1 MLNRYELFVGLRYL
15 RARAANGF
23 ISFISL
29 ISMLGI
35 AVGVAVLI
43 VVLSVM
49 NGFEA
54 ELRDRILSL
63 ISHATVEAFG
73 GGLADWPAA
82 RVTALGHPQ
91 VLAAAPFIDEQGML
105 VHGKRQSG
113 LAVRGIVPRLETG
126 VAGLDEHLLSGS
138 LDALEPG
145 AWRVILGK
153 DLAEALSAGLG
164 DEVILIIAQGIV
176 TPAGIAPRMRSFT
189 VAGIF
194 AAGMYE
200 YDRNLAFV
208 NIDDAARLFRRG
220 GNVTG
225 IRLKLDNMYLAPA
238 VVRDVALDLG
248 GGFYVNDWTRSHENF
263 FRSIQLT
270 KSIMF
275 VILLLVVGVAA
286 FNIVSTLVM
295 VVKEK
300 EADIAILRTVG
311 AAPRSIMQ
319 IFMVQGT
326 VIGLAGTALGLALG
340 TLLAWNIELLVHVLE
355 RLLDTKFL
363 AADVYYIDDL
373 PARVQWADVARICS
387 TAFALSL
394 LSTIYPSLRA
404 ARSAPAE
411 ALRHE

>member
-1 MLNRYELFVGLRYL
+1 MLNRYEQFVGLRYL

-49 NGFEA
+49 NGFEV
-54 ELRDRILSL
+54 ELRERILSL
-63 ISHATVEAFG
+63 IAHATVEGFG
-73 GGLADWPAA
+73 GGIAEWPEA
-82 RVTALGHPQ
+82 RDIALEHPQ
-91 VLAAAPFIDEQGML
+91 VQAAAPFIDAQGML
-105 VHGKRQSG
+105 VHGESQSG
-113 LAVRGIVPRLETG
+113 VAVRGIEPQLEAS

-145 AWRVILGK
+145 AWRIVLGK
-153 DLAEALSAGLG
+153 DLAEALDAGPG
-164 DEVILIIAQGIV
+164 DQIILIIAQGIV
-176 TPAGIAPRMRSFT
+176 TPAGIAPRMRHFT
-189 VAGIF
+189 VAGVF
-194 AAGMYE
+194 EAGMYE

-208 NIDDAARLFRRG
+208 NLEDAARLFRKG
-220 GNVTG
+220 GDVTG
-225 IRLKLDNMYLAPA
+225 IRLKLADMYLAPT
-238 VVRDVALDLG
+238 VVREVALDLG
-248 GGFYVNDWTRSHENF
+248 GGFYVNDWTRSHVNF

-311 AAPRSIMQ
+311 AGPGGIMQ
-319 IFMVQGT
+319 VFMTQGT
-326 VIGLAGTALGLALG
+326 VIGIAGTALGLALG
-340 TLLAWNIELLVHVLE
+340 TLLAWNIETLVHLLE
-355 RLLDTKFL
+355 RLLGTSFL
-363 AADVYYIDDL
+363 AADVYFIDDL
-373 PARVQWADVARICS
+373 PARVQWADVVKICG
-387 TAFALSL
+387 TAFLLSL
-394 LSTIYPSLRA
+394 LSTIYPALRA
-404 ARSAPAE
+404 ARTAPAE

>member
-113 LAVRGIVPRLETG
+113 LAVRGIVPRLEAG

-225 IRLKLDNMYLAPA
+225 IRLKLDDMYLAPA

-404 ARSAPAE
+404 ARTAPAE